1 MKVWGRLVVLF
12 AARARLAAAQIEA
25 MDCEEDWCMGCA
37 ELNYC
42 NGHGRCAAG
51 GGQGSPFVTC
61 KCFKGWGSPD
71 DIAIDKD
78 MMCSL
83 RPIPGGVGSRP
94 PRRLSRPAAA

>member
-1 MKVWGRLVVLF
+1 
-12 AARARLAAAQIEA
+12 
-25 MDCEEDWCMGCA
+25 MGCA

-78 MMCSL
+78 ATCSL
-83 RPIPGGVGSRP
+83 RAP
-94 PRRLSRPAAA
+94 PASAPPAAPRETPSA